1 MKDTIEE
8 QLSFGLKLRGFSD
21 NQIDDWLNKTLKQFD
36 IENYRNKSP
45 YMLSHGQKR
54 LLSVATMLTLG
65 QDILILDEPTFGQDF
80 KSSTNL
86 LNFLKSL
93 NEEGKTIIMIT
104 HDMSLVEKYAN
115 KVVVMNKGKII
126 FEGITK
132 DFFKHDEILKEAA
145 LTLPP
150 LLKLSKSLAEYDEN
164 LRGISSPE
172 EFSYYF
178 NQVE

>member
-1 MKDTIEE
+1 MNVKPLAKYSDISIPNSNFPNM
-8 QLSFGLKLRGFSD
+8 LSFGLKLRGFSD

-132 DFFKHDEILKEAA
+132 DFFKQKTAYEIRA
-145 LTLPP
+145 
-150 LLKLSKSLAEYDEN
+150 
-164 LRGISSPE
+164 
-172 EFSYYF
+172 
-178 NQVE
+178 